1 MAGADE
7 TVNKD
12 QVDFP
17 ENTQH
22 INCFFQY
29 KKNNITCHTK
39 TARQ

>member
-1 MAGADE
+1 VCPVRGRRWEKAEIVAGADE

-22 INCFFQY
+22 I
-29 KKNNITCHTK
+29 
-39 TARQ
+39 RMV